1 MRFTVTHAIIALL
14 SAVIVVLSWTLVYF
28 ARDELRW
35 GAEHQE
41 EEIET
46 PNTAA
51 VEGGRAIVRTTA
63 ESQVASGIETR
74 PLAAGTSE
82 AALEVHGQVM
92 DLQPLAELRG
102 RYLATV
108 AEARAL
114 RAGVAVAESEFRRM
128 EALYQDDRNVSEQAL
143 RAAESRYRSEQARL
157 AAAEQ
162 GAASLRDALRGQ
174 WGATIS
180 GWATDAD
187 SRVLQSLLDQRA
199 FLVQLVLP
207 YQLPRDQIKG
217 SVLVSPVMA
226 RENRRAARY
235 VADSPRVDSALPGE
249 TYFYLVDGGGLRA
262 GMRVTARVSLGGAR
276 LDGVVVPASAVV
288 WYAGK
293 AWAYLR
299 KDPET
304 FARYEVSTAQE
315 LNGGWFNATSDNGAG
330 LEAGDEVVVGGAQL
344 LLSEELKYQIRNENE
359 D

>member
-1 MRFTVTHAIIALL
+1 MRFTVSHAIIALL
-14 SAVIVVLSWTLVYF
+14 SAVIVVLSWALVYF

-35 GAEHQE
+35 GSEHQE

-51 VEGGRAIVRTTA
+51 VEGGRAIVRASA
-63 ESQVASGIETR
+63 ESQSASGIDTR
-74 PLAAGTSE
+74 PLAVGTSE
-82 AALEVHGQVM
+82 ASLEVHGQVM

-102 RYLATV
+102 RYLAAV

-114 RAGVAVAESEFRRM
+114 RAGVTVAESEFRRM

-143 RAAESRYRSEQARL
+143 RAAESRYRGELARL

-162 GAASLRDALRGQ
+162 SAASLRDALRGQ
-174 WGATIS
+174 WGATIA

-187 SRVLQSLLDQRA
+187 SRVLQSLMDQRA

-207 YQLPRDQIKG
+207 YNLPRDRIQSG
-217 SVLVSPVMA
+217 VSVAPAMA
-226 RENRRAARY
+226 RERQYAARY
-235 VADSPRVDSALPGE
+235 VAVSPLVDSALPGE

-262 GMRVTARVSLGGAR
+262 GMRVTARISLGGAR
-276 LDGVVVPASAVV
+276 LTGVVVPASAVV

-293 AWAYLR
+293 AWTYVR
-299 KDPET
+299 TDPET
-304 FARYEVSTAQE
+304 FARHEVSTAQE
-315 LNGGWFNATSDNGAG
+315 LDGGWFNATRDNGAG
-330 LEAGDEVVVGGAQL
+330 LDAGDHVVVSGAQL